1 MDITIIEIVLNTEFN
16 YLSDWLTG
24 NGLLLN
30 LKKDKIKIMVSGTK
44 LQLPKVNSNIILE
57 YDSIKVVHN
66 HTNTWASKSIP
77 R

>member
-44 LQLPKVNSNIILE
+44 LRLPKVNSNIILE

>member
-44 LQLPKVNSNIILE
+44 LRLPKVNSNINLE

>member
-44 LQLPKVNSNIILE
+44 LRLPKVNSNINLE

-66 HTNTWASKSIP
+66 HTNTWVSKSIP